1 MPITNSS
8 DPLQPGEELFEDCG
22 LGLDKEVVDYIKE
35 NHGLQII
42 LGGEPF
48 YLFQRMSSGS
58 TVNGTITSWDDTV
71 IQYMKILWSP
81 GDSNHPDLR
90 RYTSEGSGSFV
101 LYENGVPLVRVFD
114 KNDIL
119 YDNEFALEEVVGT
132 SASTKRQVRLYLNSE
147 YVPSGVI
154 TYTYE
159 VACECVDFATNQP
172 DMNCEIC
179 YGTGFPIG
187 WVKYICDASKYNPE
201 NTILVRVPKVA
212 FSITFDG
219 EGLIRKEINKHWALS
234 SPPVI
239 SNYDLILGTIGKSEN
254 RLFEITNKSDSYFR
268 GIFMHQEFETIL
280 LELAD
285 VRYKRVAT
293 L

>member
-8 DPLQPGEELFEDCG
+8 DPLQPNEPLYEDCS
-22 LGLDKEVVDYIKE
+22 LGLDKEILDFIFE
-35 NHGLQII
+35 SHELQIRI
-42 LGGEPF
+42 GAEPF

-58 TVNGTITSWDDTV
+58 VVDGTISSWDDTV

-90 RYTSEGSGSFV
+90 RYTSEGSGSFA
-101 LYENGVPLVRVFD
+101 LYENGSPLVRVFD

-119 YDNEFALEEVVGT
+119 YDNEFALEEVAGT
-132 SASTKRQVRLYLNSE
+132 SASTKKQVRLYLNSE

-154 TYTYE
+154 TYSYR

-172 DMNCEIC
+172 DMNCKIC
-179 YGTGFPIG
+179 YGAGFPIG
-187 WVKYICDASKYNPE
+187 WTKYTCNASKYNPE

-219 EGLIRKEINKHWALS
+219 EGLIRKEINRHWALS
-234 SPPVI
+234 SPTI
-239 SNYDLILGTIGKSEN
+239 NNYDLILGTIGKSKG
-254 RLFEITNKSDSYFR
+254 RLFEITNKMDSYFR

-280 LELAD
+280 LEESD